1 MPELIIDR
9 TRIRMTP
16 EGEVIVPLD
25 IWERL
30 LKIAEEAE
38 GWRETIYL
46 LQSEAMRKRLLEARH
61 DDSSLTLEEI
71 REKPGSL

>member
-9 TRIRMTP
+9 TKIRMTP

-38 GWRETIYL
+38 GWRETTYL

-61 DDSSLTLEEI
+61 DDSSLTLEEV
-71 REKPGSL
+71 REKLGI

>member
-16 EGEVIVPLD
+16 EGEMIVPLD

-38 GWRETIYL
+38 GGEI
-46 LQSEAMRKRLLEARH
+46 QHISC
-61 DDSSLTLEEI
+61 SL
-71 REKPGSL
+71 RP